1 MKKRWRLNKMSTLFI
16 APNKVKFSEKVKLA
30 INAVVISAVLS
41 GCSASINEQEYQQQL
56 NNFIE
61 EAEIAPTL
69 VGQDEINWW
78 QQFNSDQLN
87 QLVSDALAMN
97 YDLKT
102 SQLQLESAIARLGGE
117 KAQYFPQGGFE
128 ATSSNTSVDKTI
140 TRQSSANL
148 AMNWQLDLFGR
159 ISALV
164 DAADASAMSQ
174 AEQLR
179 RLKIEVVSSVVS
191 GFVSYQGNKQKQ
203 AIISQQIEALQ
214 QSINVLTARVEE
226 GGASELDLNR
236 TRAQLSQQL
245 SILPEIEY
253 QLYRDV
259 STLALL
265 TGRLAN
271 DITVESEQ
279 GLINNS
285 LTVTLI
291 EPSNAIALR
300 PDISRA
306 LYDFSQAYS
315 LSVAASKALLPDI
328 SLAGF
333 AGVLS
338 LDNNLSN
345 TQQQWQ
351 VAPQIEWSLLSYP
364 ALLAQRDAQQLL
376 SDAAYSNYKQVV
388 LNAISESEL
397 SLQLLVKESAQQDYA
412 KERYFHANNAFLQA
426 EAMYEEGQI
435 PYLELLDA
443 RQDVLTAQENA
454 VDSSIS
460 SLLAKIE
467 TYHAFN
473 GRWSYALTSL

>member
-1 MKKRWRLNKMSTLFI
+1 MGTASKTPKKTELYQQMKLLVSATL
-16 APNKVKFSEKVKLA
+16 LGT
-30 INAVVISAVLS
+30 VLS
-41 GCSASINEQEYQQQL
+41 GCAASINENQYQQKLQS
-56 NNFIE
+56 FID
-61 EAEIAPTL
+61 EAEIAPKL
-69 VGQDEINWW
+69 VGQDEVNWW
-78 QQFNSDQLN
+78 QQFNSNQLN
-87 QLVSDALAMN
+87 QLVNDALAMN

-102 SQLQLESAIARLGGE
+102 SQLQLESAIARIGGE
-117 KAQYFPQGGFE
+117 KAQYLPQGGLE
-128 ATSSNTSVDKTI
+128 AASSSTSLDKTI

-179 RLKIEVVSSVVS
+179 HLKIEVISSVVS
-191 GFVSYQGNKQKQ
+191 GFVSYQGNMQKQ
-203 AIISQQIEALQ
+203 GIITQQIEALQ
-214 QSINVLTARVEE
+214 QSIEVLTARVEE

-236 TRAQLSQQL
+236 TRAQLSQQQ

-253 QLYRDV
+253 QLYRDI

-265 TGRLAN
+265 TGRLAS
-271 DITVESEQ
+271 DIKMENEQ
-279 GLINNS
+279 DLINMPLN
-285 LTVTLI
+285 VTLN

-315 LSVAASKALLPDI
+315 LSVAASKALLPDV
-328 SLAGF
+328 SLSGF

-338 LDNNLSN
+338 LGNNDFSN

-351 VAPQIEWSLLSYP
+351 IAPQIEWSLLSYP

-376 SDAAYSNYKQVV
+376 SDAAYSDYKQVV
-388 LNAISESEL
+388 LSAISESEL
-397 SLQLLVKESAQQDYA
+397 SLQLLIKESAQQGYA
-412 KERYFHANNAFLQA
+412 KSRYFHANNAFLQA

-460 SLLAKIE
+460 SLLAKVE
-467 TYHAFN
+467 AYHAFN
-473 GRWSYALTSL
+473 GRWSYALASL